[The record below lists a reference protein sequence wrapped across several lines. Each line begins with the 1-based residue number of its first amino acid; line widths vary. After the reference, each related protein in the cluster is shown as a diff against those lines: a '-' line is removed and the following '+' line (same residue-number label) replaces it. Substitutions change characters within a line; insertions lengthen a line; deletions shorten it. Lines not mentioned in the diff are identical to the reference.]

1 MSIQDQKQEEAAVL
15 EVVKGVHD
23 AWNKADPDLFVAEYL
38 EEATATLPGS
48 FMKSREEI
56 RGAMAFLFNGPLKG
70 TRASEKVLSVR
81 FLNDETAVV
90 ITETGVLIP
99 GESEAPP
106 ERTAY
111 ANWILAKRDGKWG
124 VGAYGNSPSVGPGQQ

>member
-1 MSIQDQKQEEAAVL
+1 MTTQEQKQEETAVL
-15 EVVKGVHD
+15 DVVKGVHE
-23 AWNKADPDLFVAEYL
+23 AWNKADPDLFVADYL
-38 EEATATLPGS
+38 EDASATLPGS

-56 RGAMAFLFNGPLKG
+56 HAAMAFSFNGPLKG
-70 TRASEKVLSVR
+70 TRASEKVLDVR
-81 FLNDETAVV
+81 FLNDEAAVV

-111 ANWILAKRDGKWG
+111 ATWVLTKRNGKWLLA
-124 VGAYGNSPSVGPGQQ
+124 AYSNSPSVGPGQR